1 MVCSFENST
10 ETIKGGEA
18 VNKKRAERGLSHLQV
33 GSFVPK
39 KILPLIKCRVSEP
52 CCNIIRNDLAD
63 FNDRLHV
70 VRWYRW
76 R

>member
-1 MVCSFENST
+1 MVCRFENSK

-33 GSFVPK
+33 GSFV
-39 KILPLIKCRVSEP
+39 LPLVKCTVSEP
-52 CCNIIRNDLAD
+52 CCDIIRNDLAD

>member
-1 MVCSFENST
+1 VVCRFENSK

-18 VNKKRAERGLSHLQV
+18 VNRKRAERGLSHLQV
-33 GSFVPK
+33 GSFV
-39 KILPLIKCRVSEP
+39 LALVKCTVSKP
-52 CCNIIRNDLAD
+52 CCDIIRNDLAV